1 MSSGARRARATFSSS
16 VQFFKRSTFLRETA
30 ITLVSILLAFG
41 VGCIIL
47 WAAGYSIPAVFIGL
61 WQGAFG
67 GKLALGQTL
76 TKATP
81 IILTSLSF
89 LFAFR
94 CGLFNI
100 GAEGQMYVG
109 AITTAVVA
117 AQLQL
122 PIIVHTIIA
131 LFAGGLAGAFWGW
144 IPGYL
149 KAKRGVNEFVTTMM
163 LSYVAIGLTDYLV
176 APRGPLHDPKYQ
188 ANQSAR
194 VALTAQFARIMKPTQ
209 VSWAIIVA
217 GLFVVVVWYYLFR
230 TRSGYELRAVGQSL
244 TAAEYGGVK
253 TRRKLIFALSAAG
266 FLAGIAGAGEV
277 LGTHFRFVDGFSPG
291 YGWDGIAGGLIARAH
306 PVGAIFSALL
316 MGALRAGGMQVQ
328 RSGAAPADIAAV
340 LQGLV
345 IFFIIAPS
353 LVRQMARTAGLT
365 VPQWIGR
372 VARSATRS
380 VGGRR
385 RRVHGGKGRRTE

>member
-1 MSSGARRARATFSSS
+1 M
-16 VQFFKRSTFLRETA
+16 FLRETT
-30 ITLVSILLAFG
+30 ITLTSILLAFG
-41 VGCIIL
+41 IGCIIL
-47 WAAGYSIPAVFIGL
+47 WAAGYSIPAVFLNL
-61 WQGAFG
+61 WKGAFG
-67 GKLALGQTL
+67 GRLAIGQTL

-94 CGLFNI
+94 SGLFNI
-100 GAEGQMYVG
+100 GAEGQMYIG
-109 AITTAVVA
+109 AITAAVVA

-122 PIIVHTIIA
+122 PIVLHTIVA
-131 LFAGGLAGAFWGW
+131 LLAGGMAGAFWGW

-188 ANQSAR
+188 ANQTAR
-194 VALTAQFARIMKPTQ
+194 IALTAQYSRIMPPTQ
-209 VSWAIIVA
+209 VSWAIVVA
-217 GLFVVVVWYYLFR
+217 GIAVVVVWYYLFR

-244 TAAEYGGVK
+244 TAAEYGGVRTK
-253 TRRKLIFALSAAG
+253 RKLIFALSVAG
-266 FLAGIAGAGEV
+266 LLAGIAGAGEV

-306 PVGAIFSALL
+306 PVGAIFAALL

-353 LVRQMARTAGLT
+353 LVRQLARKAG
-365 VPQWIGR
+365 VSGPQWIRHVLRSACGR
-372 VARSATRS
+372 ARSPARRLRDG
-380 VGGRR
+380 GGRP
-385 RRVHGGKGRRTE
+385 TE

>member
-1 MSSGARRARATFSSS
+1 MKALVRAIGRSSLAR
-16 VQFFKRSTFLRETA
+16 EGG
-30 ITLVSILLAFG
+30 ITLLSIALAFG

-47 WAAGYSIPAVFIGL
+47 WASGFSIPAVFANL
-61 WQGAFG
+61 WKGAFG
-67 GKLALGQTL
+67 NRLAVGQTL

-89 LFAFR
+89 LVAFR

-109 AITTAVVA
+109 AIATAAVGVYLRLPVVLHA
-117 AQLQL
+117 
-122 PIIVHTIIA
+122 IVA
-131 LFAGGLAGAFWGW
+131 VAAGGLAGAAWGW

-176 APRGPLHDPKYQ
+176 APRGPLHDHAAW
-188 ANQSAR
+188 ANQTMAVQATAR
-194 VALTAQFARIMKPTQ
+194 FARILRPTQ

-217 GLFVVVVWYYLFR
+217 GIAVLVVWYFLFR
-230 TRSGYELRAVGQSL
+230 TSAGYELRSVGQSP
-244 TAAEYGGVK
+244 TAAEYGGIRV
-253 TRRKLIFALSAAG
+253 RRRMILALA
-266 FLAGIAGAGEV
+266 LAGLLAGVAGAGEV

-306 PVGAIFSALL
+306 PVGAIFAALL

-328 RSGAAPADIAAV
+328 RSGAAPGDIAAV

-345 IFFIIAPS
+345 IFFIIAPT
-353 LVRQMARTAGLT
+353 LVRSLIR
-365 VPQWIGR
+365 W
-372 VARSATRS
+372 
-380 VGGRR
+380 RR
-385 RRVHGGKGRRTE
+385 RAKA